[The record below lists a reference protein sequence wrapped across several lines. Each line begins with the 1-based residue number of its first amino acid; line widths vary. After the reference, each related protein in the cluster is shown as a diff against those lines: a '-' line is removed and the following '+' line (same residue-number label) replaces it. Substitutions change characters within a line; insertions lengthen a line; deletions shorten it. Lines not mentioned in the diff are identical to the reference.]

1 MTVRRACTGSRLAAI
16 GAKVELIQ
24 FDSAVRKRDWGGS
37 FRVRVYGAACV
48 RAGSRLAA
56 IGAKVEL
63 IQFDLLERK
72 RNSDGSFYVRVLARR
87 FEDCGIGVKVEL
99 IRNDPSARKRNS
111 DGSFHVS
118 ERRCGGSRI
127 AVIGI

>member
-1 MTVRRACTGSRLAAI
+1 MTVRRVC
-16 GAKVELIQ
+16 
-24 FDSAVRKRDWGGS
+24 
-37 FRVRVYGAACV
+37 
-48 RAGSRLAA
+48 AGSRLAA

-63 IQFDLLERK
+63 IQFELLEHK
-72 RNSDGSFYVRVLARR
+72 RNSGGSFYVRVLARR
-87 FEDCGIGVKVEL
+87 FEDCGIDVKVEL